1 MNKYTK
7 YALYTISGLIVLIIA
22 AVSLVVLTVD
32 PNSFKPQIV
41 EMVKAKKQRTLTLTG
56 DIKLTLFPKLGLD
69 LGKATLS
76 EHKGDN
82 PFASVEHLKLGVAW
96 IPLFKQELL
105 VEQVVVDGVHANL
118 VRFADGSTNF
128 DDLLKKEEEEQK
140 IKFDIDGIKITQS
153 SLNFDDRMAKRKLV
167 VSDLNAST
175 GRIKNNVPTDIDA
188 AMNMQM
194 DNPKASLS
202 TRIKSGLTFD
212 LDKKHHKLDGLDFE
226 AKGEAAGI
234 SGLVLSLTGNV
245 DANLETLDIA
255 AEKIALALKGKRGA
269 DQLDV
274 KLDAPQLQMTKDKVA
289 SGKIRLDAKVQQPN
303 GNISAVATLAELSGN
318 AHAFQAQAL
327 SFELTGK
334 QGENALNGKLSSPV
348 SGNLDLLQF
357 TLPKIVAN
365 LAVTN
370 PKLPNGGF
378 KTELSGDAGVS
389 LKQENAHFN
398 GALRVDD
405 SHIKA
410 KLAMLG
416 FAQPKYNFDVD
427 IDQLDADR
435 YMAPKAA
442 AQTTA
447 SQARSA
453 EKPLDLSALK
463 NLSATGSLRV
473 GTLKFSNVKTN
484 NLRIDLKAA
493 NGRLDAAPVSAN
505 LYQGSLLGSLSVNAA
520 ATPHVAVKQKF
531 SNVSVGP
538 LLKDAINKDMLEG
551 RGNINLDVSTQGN
564 TVDSMKKNM
573 NGSAGLL
580 LNDGAIKGIN
590 IAATL
595 RNAKAKLGSL
605 KGQQTQAA
613 NAQEKTDFTE
623 LKANFA
629 INNGVAHNDDLSAK
643 SPLIRLGG
651 NGDINIGNNS
661 MNYVAKA
668 TVVGSLEGQGGADT
682 LKGLTVPV
690 RISGPFD
697 ALKYNLDFNALVGE
711 VAKAKV
717 EQKKEEVKTK
727 LEEQLKSG
735 LKGLFR

>member
-1 MNKYTK
+1 MNRYLK
-7 YALYTISGLIVLIIA
+7 YALFAAGGLAALFLIAIGVIVA
-22 AVSLVVLTVD
+22 TVD

-41 EMVKAKKQRTLTLTG
+41 ELVKAKKQRTLTLAG
-56 DIKLTLFPKLGLD
+56 DIKLSVFPKLGLD
-69 LGKATLS
+69 LGKAALS
-76 EHKGDN
+76 EHKSSN

-96 IPLFKQELL
+96 LPLFKQELV
-105 VEQVVVDGVHANL
+105 VEQVIVDGVAANL

-128 DDLLKKEEEEQK
+128 DDLMKKEEEDQK
-140 IKFDIDGIKITQS
+140 LKFDIDGVKITRS
-153 SLNFDDRMAKRKLV
+153 ALNFDDRMAKRKLAI
-167 VSDLNAST
+167 SAFNAST
-175 GRIKNNVPTDIDA
+175 GRIKNNVATDIDA
-188 AMNMQM
+188 AMNLQM
-194 DNPKASLS
+194 DNPKASLQ

-234 SGLVLSLTGNV
+234 SGLELAVSGNV
-245 DANLETLDIA
+245 DANLETLDIT
-255 AEKIALALKGKRGA
+255 AEKIALALKGKRGT
-269 DQLDV
+269 DQLDI
-274 KLDAPQLQMTKDKVA
+274 KLDAPQLQITKDKVA
-289 SGKIRLDAKVQQPN
+289 SGKIKLDAKLQQPN
-303 GNISAVATLAELSGN
+303 GNINALATLAELSGN
-318 AHAFQAQAL
+318 SRAFQAQAL
-327 SFELTGK
+327 SLELNGK

-348 SGNLDLLQF
+348 NGNLDLLQF
-357 TLPKIVAN
+357 ALPKIVAN
-365 LAVTN
+365 LAVAN

-410 KLAMLG
+410 KLAMQG

-435 YMAPKAA
+435 YMAPKT
-442 AQTTA
+442 AQQSA
-447 SQARSA
+447 SQTGGA

-463 NLSATGSLRV
+463 NLNATGSLRV
-473 GTLKFSNVKTN
+473 GALKFSNVKTN
-484 NLRIDLKAA
+484 NLRINLKAA
-493 NGRLDAAPVSAN
+493 NGRLDAAPISAN
-505 LYQGSLLGSLSVNAA
+505 LYQGSLLGSVSVNAA
-520 ATPHVAVKQKF
+520 ATPHVAVKQNL

-538 LLKDAINKDMLEG
+538 LIKDAVNKDMLEG
-551 RGNINLDVSTQGN
+551 RGNIKLDVTMQGA
-564 TVDSMKKNM
+564 TVSGMKKNL

-613 NAQEKTDFTE
+613 NTQEKTDFTE
-623 LKANFA
+623 LQANFT
-629 INNGVAHNDDLSAK
+629 IHDGVAHNDDLSAK
-643 SPLIRLGG
+643 SPLLRLGG
-651 NGDINIGNNS
+651 NGDIDIGNSS

-682 LKGLTVPV
+682 LKGITVPV

-711 VAKAKV
+711 AAKAKI

-727 LEEQLKSG
+727 LEEQLKGG
-735 LKGLFR
+735 LKGLFK